1 MPNRIIEVMNNLS
14 PATAGF
20 LMAIFISCLRVVYDK
35 DDARF
40 MRILLESSICGALAL
55 TINSGVMAMGF
66 GPNWAIFIGGT
77 VGYIGSVKVR
87 SIAMALISR
96 KVDKT

>member
-1 MPNRIIEVMNNLS
+1 MPNRIIEAMNGLS

-20 LMAIFISCLRVVYDK
+20 LMAVFIAFLRVVYDQE
-35 DDARF
+35 DTRL
-40 MRILLESSICGALAL
+40 MRVMLESVICGALAL

-87 SIAMALISR
+87 SIAMKIISR
-96 KVDKT
+96 KMDK